1 MPNENLHWRQVRH
14 NLTFLQSFYGPT
26 APYADWAVTVA
37 FYAAVHAVETV
48 LAQQGVHSRTHTD
61 HHSHVRRLFPHI
73 RTLYYRLDTFSRQ
86 ARYDGIHSL
95 PHLLRQLVD
104 HDLTTILKSLG
115 VAL

>member
-1 MPNENLHWRQVRH
+1 MPKRKFALATSATQ
-14 NLTFLQSFYGPT
+14 LTFLQSFYEPT
-26 APYADWAVTVA
+26 APYADWAVTIV

-48 LAQQGVHSRTHTD
+48 LAQQGVHSRTHTERR
-61 HHSHVRRLFPHI
+61 SHVRRLFPHI

-86 ARYDGIHSL
+86 ARYDGIHRL

-104 HDLTTILKSLG
+104 HDLTTILKSLV